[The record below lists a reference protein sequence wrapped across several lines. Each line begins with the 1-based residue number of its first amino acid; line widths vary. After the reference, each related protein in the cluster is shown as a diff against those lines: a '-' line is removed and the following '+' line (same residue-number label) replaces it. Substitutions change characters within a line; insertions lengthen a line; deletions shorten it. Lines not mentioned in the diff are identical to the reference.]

1 MEQLNPANLKYSTTD
16 QAEDLAT
23 SNMKIKKAHKQ
34 QSKPSTTLNK
44 EHPNKLFKSTF
55 N

>member
-1 MEQLNPANLKYSTTD
+1 MEQLNPANLKYSTTE
-16 QAEDLAT
+16 QAEDLAIF
-23 SNMKIKKAHKQ
+23 NMTTKKAHKP

-44 EHPNKLFKSTF
+44 EHPNRLFKSTF